1 MTPTMEKTNLGEY
14 VSFIWF
20 VKSAE
25 HAVITAVRSA
35 ESV

>member
-1 MTPTMEKTNLGEY
+1 MSPTMEKLIWLN

-20 VKSAE
+20 IESAE

-35 ESV
+35 ELV